1 MSDADTS
8 GDLTDDAG
16 DGTVPTRR
24 IRTLLFVIAIP
35 AAPIVGIVFGWRYVF
50 APLLA
55 AALLSWSIA
64 SLRVLVQDAQDDD
77 GVPAVQDGPERT
89 VFRCAECGMEVLLLY
104 RATPKAPSH
113 CGQRMVARTEIVR

>member
-1 MSDADTS
+1 M
-8 GDLTDDAG
+8 
-16 DGTVPTRR
+16 RR
-24 IRTLLFVIAIP
+24 SRTLVLVVAVPVSI
-35 AAPIVGIVFGWRYVF
+35 IVGIVYGWRFVF

-55 AALLSWSIA
+55 AALLSWSLA

-89 VFRCAECGMEVLLLY
+89 VFRCAECGTEVLLLY
-104 RATPKAPSH
+104 RGTPKAPSH

>member
-1 MSDADTS
+1 VNVRA
-8 GDLTDDAG
+8 LFLVVA
-16 DGTVPTRR
+16 VPA
-24 IRTLLFVIAIP
+24 V
-35 AAPIVGIVFGWRYVF
+35 PIVGIVFGWRYVL

-89 VFRCAECGMEVLLLY
+89 VFRCAECGTEVLLLY
-104 RATPKAPSH
+104 RGTPKAPSH
-113 CGQRMVARTEIVR
+113 CGQRMIARTEIVR